1 MDGIN
6 FDPKVRAAVSNF
18 QQMNQDVGAPPTGRL
33 NGQMIVVHKDSAFS
47 VNNAAEEMSF
57 GRSESVEK
65 EKPLDERQV
74 KAFDVRIPSMAELEE
89 IFKTMQEDDA
99 ARALKQLA
107 KNLVQVARNQGNPLQ
122 AASERFSDPTK
133 QYAVLAAAIHEA
145 TQDPG
150 ARLELEVLRDALAT
164 LEGQK
169 NREIRAGLNTLNAAA
184 EYGPR
189 AEDGDTFRAAYR
201 DAVFG
206 EGTLAE
212 SFKAL
217 LDRFGDQ
224 SFESGAALLLKALAA
239 DLGAM
244 RPSLEPI
251 RLNAIL
257 QDVYQLQAA
266 GTVLARCRAL
276 CERLAREFLL
286 RLKPIDL
293 TKELVKLTTE
303 LPPTEWTFSDM
314 VRRYK
319 ITRKPKKNE
328 DDESEEEEDDKE
340 LKENK
345 LVAFLGGIMTAL
357 RAMPPKLFPTDD
369 HRLNAIDA
377 VQESLDKILLED
389 SE

>member
-6 FDPKVRAAVSNF
+6 SDPKVRATALDF
-18 QQMNQDVGAPPTGRL
+18 QQMVQNVGTPPTGRL
-33 NGQMIVVHKDSAFS
+33 NGQTIVVQPNAFS
-47 VNNAAEEMSF
+47 VTNAAEEMSF
-57 GRSESVEK
+57 GHSEKAEK
-65 EKPLDERQV
+65 EKPLEERAA
-74 KAFDVRIPSMAELEE
+74 KAFEIHIPAMAELEE

-99 ARALKQLA
+99 ARNLKQLA
-107 KNLVQVARNQGNPLQ
+107 KSLVQVARNQGNLLQ
-122 AASERFSDPTK
+122 AASERFSDPSK
-133 QYAVLAAAIHEA
+133 QYLALAAAIHEA
-145 TQDPG
+145 SQDPG

-164 LEGQK
+164 LEEQQNK
-169 NREIRAGLNTLNAAA
+169 EIRAGLNTLDAAA
-184 EYGPR
+184 EYGPH

-212 SFKAL
+212 NFKVL

-224 SFESGAALLLKALAA
+224 SFESGTALLLKALAA
-239 DLGAM
+239 DLSAM

-266 GTVLARCRAL
+266 GTMLARCRAL

-303 LPPTEWTFSDM
+303 LPATEWTFTDM
-314 VRRYK
+314 TRRYK
-319 ITRKPKKNE
+319 ITRKPKKDEE
-328 DDESEEEEDDKE
+328 DEAEEEEEDDE
-340 LKENK
+340 VKENK

-369 HRLNAIDA
+369 HRLNAITA
-377 VQESLDKILLED
+377 VQGSLDKILLED